1 MRWKRT
7 IRHRLSPRSAEG
19 AAMSLTLKSRE
30 VSVVTVLDLTGK
42 ITLGEGGQALRDE
55 LRLYLAKGVR
65 RMVLNLAEV
74 SYVDS
79 SGLGELVSAFTGMK
93 NLGVSWS

>member
-1 MRWKRT
+1 
-7 IRHRLSPRSAEG
+7 
-19 AAMSLTLKSRE
+19 MSLTLKSRE